1 MKHIPL
7 KAKVDCSDGH
17 AGESVRVIVDPDAL
31 RVTRLVVKESQRPH
45 VERLVPV
52 AWVADTAHDG
62 IRLGCTREELAAM
75 DPFVVTE
82 HRMIDMPS
90 SAGGYAT
97 MPVYTPH
104 TVEVKHEQVPEGQLA
119 LREGLD
125 VEATDGKVGRID
137 ELLADETTGEITHI
151 LLRQG
156 HLWGKHDIVVPVSAI
171 DHMGQDHSGTE
182 RVVLKLDKRAISSF
196 SGLTP
201 E

>member
-7 KAKVDCSDGH
+7 KAKVACSDGH
-17 AGESVRVIVDPDAL
+17 AGESVRVIVDPDAR
-31 RVTRLVVKESQRPH
+31 RVTHLVVKERQRPH

-52 AWVADTAHDG
+52 ARVADTTHGG
-62 IRLGCTREELAAM
+62 IRLDCTREELAGM

-82 HRMIDMPS
+82 HRTVEMPS

-97 MPVYTPH
+97 MPVYTPQ
-104 TVEVKHEQVPEGQLA
+104 TVDVKHERIPEGELA
-119 LREGLD
+119 LRKGMD

-137 ELLADETTGEITHI
+137 ELLADEASGEITHFV
-151 LLRQG
+151 LRQG
-156 HLWGKHDIVVPVSAI
+156 HLWGQKDLVVPVSVI
-171 DHMGQDHSGTE
+171 DHMGQDHSGRE
-182 RVVLKLDKRAISSF
+182 RVCLKLDKEAISAF